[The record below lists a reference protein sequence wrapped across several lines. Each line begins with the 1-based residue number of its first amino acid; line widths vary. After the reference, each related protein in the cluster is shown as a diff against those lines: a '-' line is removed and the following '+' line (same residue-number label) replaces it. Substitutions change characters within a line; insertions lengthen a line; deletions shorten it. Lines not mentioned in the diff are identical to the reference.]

1 MGKGDTIGSH
11 GYFLLSFV
19 KRAAGT
25 MRGDNA
31 RGAPRERERRKWLSV
46 SRGARCLGAGRWAGG
61 VRARCSVIRVNGCP
75 VYAALHCRR
84 PRRAQWSA
92 APYVTV
98 IRPPSARPL
107 VTLHDPV
114 VLLCPA
120 AGINVVISLYL
131 RLFRRLLSSY
141 HLVVYLLLSSIQLGL
156 ASLLPRGSS
165 LLCYHDIDIVLSQN
179 YWGVTLIYRGF
190 PILQSLNIQICI
202 FFDSL
207 FCYVIILYCE

>member
-31 RGAPRERERRKWLSV
+31 RRAPRERERRKWLSV
-46 SRGARCLGAGRWAGG
+46 SRG
-61 VRARCSVIRVNGCP
+61 
-75 VYAALHCRR
+75 
-84 PRRAQWSA
+84 
-92 APYVTV
+92 
-98 IRPPSARPL
+98 ARPL

-179 YWGVTLIYRGF
+179 Y
-190 PILQSLNIQICI
+190 
-202 FFDSL
+202 
-207 FCYVIILYCE
+207 